1 MLQLLTGTPT
11 VRMPK
16 DSDNSRPKRVAARP
30 GTIQNSACLLVCVW
44 GTLTFSVQLPT
55 RSRACVARYGKTCL
69 LQGVT
74 ETTPPP
80 QTEIEKLHLISGC
93 SLPLSQPLYQWA
105 YLQLRVEQCW
115 GTQNCQQQ

>member
-16 DSDNSRPKRVAARP
+16 DSDNSRPKKVAARP

-69 LQGVT
+69 LHT
-74 ETTPPP
+74 RCDRDYPPN
-80 QTEIEKLHLISGC
+80 
-93 SLPLSQPLYQWA
+93 
-105 YLQLRVEQCW
+105 RV
-115 GTQNCQQQ
+115 

>member
-1 MLQLLTGTPT
+1 MLQLLTGTAT

-16 DSDNSRPKRVAARP
+16 DSDNSRPKKINVAARP

-69 LQGVT
+69 QHT
-74 ETTPPP
+74 RCERDYSPK
-80 QTEIEKLHLISGC
+80 QN
-93 SLPLSQPLYQWA
+93 LPLSRPLYQWA
-105 YLQLRVEQCW
+105 YLHLRLEQCW